1 MPSTRPRAPLT
12 RDLVL
17 TAAVSLADRD
27 GLTGVTMR
35 RLAEVLSVEAMSL
48 YHHLPGKAGLLDGL
62 VESVAREIDV
72 EIGRV
77 PAGAGWQRG
86 LRQRCLAARMVM
98 VRHPWAP
105 ALIASRPAIPPV
117 LFLHFER
124 TLATMIEGGLSYRLA
139 HLAMHALGS
148 MTLGFTQE
156 LFSPAR
162 GAGAE
167 ASPPEEQ
174 LTRMASA
181 LPHITAMVASEV
193 HAHDGDTL
201 GWCDSQAEFEFTLD
215 LLLDGLE
222 RKRRSEG
229 RAPRATHR
237 ARQG

>member
-17 TAAVSLADRD
+17 TVAIGLADRA
-27 GLTGVTMR
+27 GLPGVTMR

-48 YHHLPGKAGLLDGL
+48 YHHLPGKAALLDGL
-62 VESVAREIDV
+62 VESVVREIDV
-72 EIGRV
+72 EIGRA
-77 PAGAGWQRG
+77 PAGAGWRQT
-86 LRQRCLAARMVM
+86 LRRRCLAARVVM

-124 TLATMIEGGLSYRLA
+124 TLATMIEGGMSYRLA
-139 HLAMHALGS
+139 HRAMHALGS

-156 LFSPAR
+156 LFSPASG
-162 GAGAE
+162 GAPTG
-167 ASPPEEQ
+167 PPEEQ

-181 LPHITAMVASEV
+181 LPHITAMVASEI

-215 LLLDGLE
+215 LLLEGLE
-222 RKRRSEG
+222 RKRKSES
-229 RAPRATHR
+229 
-237 ARQG
+237 

>member
-17 TAAVSLADRD
+17 TVAITLADRA

-35 RLAEVLSVEAMSL
+35 RVAEVLSVEAMSL

-77 PAGAGWQRG
+77 PAGAGWRQT
-86 LRQRCLAARMVM
+86 LRQRCLAARVVM

-139 HLAMHALGS
+139 HRAMHALGS

-156 LFSPAR
+156 LFSPAS
-162 GAGAE
+162 GAQ

-201 GWCDSQAEFEFTLD
+201 GWCASQSEFEFTLD
-215 LLLDGLE
+215 LLLEGLE
-222 RKRRSEG
+222 RKRRSEA
-229 RAPRATHR
+229 RSPLAAHR
-237 ARQG
+237 ARHG